1 MNIISNILLFAPPQG
16 EQGGGLMSLL
26 PLLLVIVVF
35 YFFMIRPQMKKAKEE
50 RKYRE
55 SLKKGDKVITAGG
68 IHGKIVQVNDDTFL
82 IDTGN
87 NNTLKVEKSSIMLHR
102 ENNTLNKNK

>member
-1 MNIISNILLFAPPQG
+1 
-16 EQGGGLMSLL
+16 MSLL

-35 YFFMIRPQMKKAKEE
+35 YFFMIRPQMRKAKEE

-87 NNTLKVEKSSIMLHR
+87 NNTLKVEKSSIILNR
-102 ENNTLNKNK
+102 ENSTLNKNK